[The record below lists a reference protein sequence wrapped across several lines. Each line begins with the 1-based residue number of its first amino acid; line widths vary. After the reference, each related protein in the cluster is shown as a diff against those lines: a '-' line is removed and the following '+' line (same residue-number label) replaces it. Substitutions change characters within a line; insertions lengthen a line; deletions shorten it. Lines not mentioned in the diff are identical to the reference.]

1 MKFLITGGEGFVG
14 SALCHTLAERCHEVT
29 SIDNHFNNCSRPRH
43 QYVDYIVADCKDI
56 LNTHLKDK
64 SFDYIFHLGEYAR
77 VEQSF
82 DDDGDNLLS
91 GSVHSDSDLEYES
104 NAASP
109 SLLSSQRI
117 VEGVS
122 GPEDV
127 VLEVIAG
134 VTQVDFNELCDIQ
147 DGSLIELQSHT
158 LPMVKLA
165 VRGVPILEGEL
176 VRFKEVLM
184 VQVTRRISNGSRDD

>member
-82 DDDGDNLLS
+82 DDFENK
-91 GSVHSDSDLEYES
+91 
-104 NAASP
+104 
-109 SLLSSQRI
+109 
-117 VEGVS
+117 
-122 GPEDV
+122 
-127 VLEVIAG
+127 VI
-134 VTQVDFNELCDIQ
+134 D
-147 DGSLIELQSHT
+147 
-158 LPMVKLA
+158 MY
-165 VRGVPILEGEL
+165 PILDKMDINYSKHLERLE
-176 VRFKEVLM
+176 E
-184 VQVTRRISNGSRDD
+184 